1 VTDPHPSPGRVIKA
15 PENFLDPAGI
25 RTVHGQAKA
34 GRRDFIRNA
43 FASAVAGA
51 GPWPAPAALAQGNP
65 VPPEGGDPHILNL
78 PAHSTG
84 LGQGVATDG
93 YGKPS
98 QVRGQRAAPA
108 KPGPDADTAVRRCR
122 SRRCRACS
130 ASSRPAACTSS
141 ATTRAGGTSTRPST
155 G

>member
-1 VTDPHPSPGRVIKA
+1 MTDPQSSPGRILKA
-15 PENFLDPAGI
+15 PENFLDATGI

-51 GPWPAPAALAQGNP
+51 GAVVAPAAFAQGNP

-93 YGKPS
+93 YGKI
-98 QVRGQRAAPA
+98 GRAS
-108 KPGPDADTAVRRCR
+108 CR
-122 SRRCRACS
+122 ERV
-130 ASSRPAACTSS
+130 
-141 ATTRAGGTSTRPST
+141 
-155 G
+155 

>member
-1 VTDPHPSPGRVIKA
+1 MTDPHPSPGRIIKA
-15 PENFLDPAGI
+15 PENFLDAAGI

-51 GPWPAPAALAQGNP
+51 GAVMAAPSALAQGNP

-98 QVRGQRAAPA
+98 KYEANV
-108 KPGPDADTAVRRCR
+108 
-122 SRRCRACS
+122 
-130 ASSRPAACTSS
+130 
-141 ATTRAGGTSTRPST
+141 
-155 G
+155 